1 MANDKRKMKGGK
13 FMIGILVVTHGNAG
27 IELVK
32 SSELIIGHQEKI
44 DALSLNHGDDI
55 NELEQ
60 KVAKK
65 SVELDDGSGVL
76 VMVDLL
82 GGSPCNVT
90 GKNIKGS
97 DNIECLTGVNL
108 PMLIEAIASRE
119 NNSLK
124 DLVNIAKDS
133 SLQGIKDLR
142 SLMFN

>member
-1 MANDKRKMKGGK
+1 
-13 FMIGILVVTHGNAG
+13 
-27 IELVK
+27 
-32 SSELIIGHQEKI
+32 
-44 DALSLNHGDDI
+44 
-55 NELEQ
+55 
-60 KVAKK
+60 
-65 SVELDDGSGVL
+65 
-76 VMVDLL
+76 MVDLL

-142 SLMFN
+142 NLMFN